1 VTLRK
6 RLDRLEGATAK
17 PASGPC
23 AIVREIMQ
31 PSATGPELV
40 ALMLRALDGGGVV
53 HIDHNPGEDKTGF
66 RARFA
71 AKCPA

>member
-1 VTLRK
+1 MTLQK
-6 RLDRLEGATAK
+6 RIDRLEGATAK

-40 ALMLRALDGGGVV
+40 ALMLRPFDGGAVQ
-53 HIDHNPGEDKTGF
+53 IDRTPGEDETAF

-71 AKCPA
+71 AICPG